1 MTITA
6 EQLVATIDELA
17 LAQRPVMVHASL
29 RSFGEP
35 VDGGPD
41 AVLDAL
47 LSRGCTI
54 LVPAFTEPQFA
65 VVPPATMRPARNG
78 IDYTALPG
86 KVATPSEAD
95 ACYTYTVDCRVINS
109 RMGALPARLL
119 ARGDARRGR
128 HPLNSF
134 AAVGPQAAELVAAQ
148 TPTDVYGPVRTLADA
163 NGAILLLGVDLNR
176 MTALHLAEQSAG
188 RRLPVRW
195 ARAADSRVIMVETG
209 PCSEGFPRL
218 EPWLRPLA
226 RTARVGGSRWS
237 AYPAKETL
245 TAAVAAMTADQNVT
259 HCADPE
265 CLACRD
271 SVAGGPIGPA
281 PLG

>member
-6 EQLVATIDELA
+6 EELVATIDELA

-29 RSFGEP
+29 RSFGMP
-35 VDGGPD
+35 VEGGAD

-47 LSRGCTI
+47 LSRGCTV
-54 LVPAFTEPQFA
+54 LVPSFTEPQFG
-65 VVPPATMRPARNG
+65 VVPPTTMRPARNG
-78 IDYTALPG
+78 IDYAVLD
-86 KVATPSEAD
+86 KATPRPQA
-95 ACYTYTVDCRVINS
+95 AANYTVDCEVINS
-109 RMGALPARLL
+109 GMGVLPARLL
-119 ARGDARRGR
+119 ARGKARRGR

-148 TPTDVYGPVRTLADA
+148 TPTNVYGPVRTLADE
-163 NGAILLLGVDLNR
+163 NGAILLLGVELNR
-176 MTALHLAEQSAG
+176 MTALHLAEQDSG

-195 ARAADSRVIMVETG
+195 ARAADNRVIMVETG
-209 PCSEGFPRL
+209 SCSEGFPRL
-218 EPWLRPLA
+218 EPWLRSLP
-226 RTARVGGSRWS
+226 RTARVSESRWS

-245 TAAVAAMTADQNVT
+245 AAAVAAMTADQSVT
-259 HCADPE
+259 HCADAA

-271 SVAGGPIGPA
+271 SVAGGPIGPI

>member
-17 LAQRPVMVHASL
+17 LAQRSVMVHASL
-29 RSFGEP
+29 RSFGES
-35 VDGGPD
+35 VDGGAD

-54 LVPAFTEPQFA
+54 LVPAFTAPEFA

-78 IDYTALPG
+78 IDYTALPD
-86 KVATPSEAD
+86 KVATRSETD
-95 ACYTYTVDCRVINS
+95 ACYTVDCRVINS
-109 RMGALPARLL
+109 RMGVLPARLL
-119 ARGDARRGR
+119 ARGDVRRGL

-134 AAVGPQAAELVAAQ
+134 AAVGPKAAELVAAQ
-148 TPTDVYGPVRTLADA
+148 TPTNVYGPVRTLADA
-163 NGAILLLGVDLNR
+163 NGAILLLGVELNR

-195 ARAADSRVIMVETG
+195 ARAADGRVIMVETG
-209 PCSEGFPRL
+209 PCSKGFPRL

-226 RTARVGGSRWS
+226 RSARVGGSRWS

-245 TAAVAAMTADQNVT
+245 AAAVAAMTADQTVT
-259 HCADPE
+259 HCADRD